1 MMIKLLASLWQAHR
15 RIYWPAWLATVV
27 LVALNYLLFALASD
41 PSLRHFGFSS
51 LTNALLQIGIVF
63 IVAIT
68 LGFLG
73 YADNFL
79 AKAQSRAFGL

>member
-51 LTNALLQIGIVF
+51 LTMPCCK
-63 IVAIT
+63 
-68 LGFLG
+68 LGSSSSLP
-73 YADNFL
+73 L
-79 AKAQSRAFGL
+79 RWAF